1 MTAPSQ
7 ADEFPLPSGPAW
19 TQPGEWPLVAPALF
33 VCGKIGPRHKTI
45 GFGWVELSTPVC
57 PYKFGHS
64 GACQWAR
71 SFAPPAQPRRTEG
84 LL

>member
-1 MTAPSQ
+1 MTISPSSS
-7 ADEFPLPSGPAW
+7 AFPLPSGPAW
-19 TQPGEWPLVAPALF
+19 TQPGEWPYFRGSTPALF
-33 VCGKIGPRHKTI
+33 VCGKIGPRLGCATA
-45 GFGWVELSTPVC
+45 VC

-64 GACQWAR
+64 GACQWER